1 MPIPDQLKDGFARF
15 RSDHF
20 ESERRVWRELAK
32 GQKPHALII
41 GCADSRVDPASI
53 FDAGP
58 GELFIVRNVANLVP
72 PYEPDSGHHGVSAAL
87 EFAIKVLKIDH
98 VVVMGHKS
106 CGGVH
111 AAATGGAAGTEFL
124 ERWIDPLI
132 PVREEAIAE
141 LGETDDAALSDDMEL
156 RSVKHSLDRLMG
168 FPFIAEAVRAGEVT
182 LHGAR
187 FGIAD
192 GELEWLQDDG
202 TFAAVSTD

>member
-1 MPIPDQLKDGFARF
+1 MIPDQLKDGFKRF
-15 RSDHF
+15 RADHF

-98 VVVMGHKS
+98 VVVLGHKS

-132 PVREEAIAE
+132 PVREEAVAE
-141 LGETDDAALSDDMEL
+141 LGETDDATLSDDMEL
-156 RSVKHSLDRLMG
+156 RSVRHSLDRLMA

-192 GELEWLQDDG
+192 GELEWLGEDG
-202 TFAAVSTD
+202 KFAAVSTD